1 MANERITVRLDDE
14 TQHRLGAEAQAT
26 GRNESELIR
35 EALAE
40 YFRERPEPETCLD
53 VARRAGVIGCAK
65 RLPADLSTNRRHLEG
80 FGR

>member
-1 MANERITVRLDDE
+1 MATERITVRLDDE
-14 TQHRLGAEAQAT
+14 TQRRIGAEAQAT

-35 EALAE
+35 EALAQ

-65 RLPADLSTNRRHLEG
+65 RLPSDLSTNRRHFES